1 MVDMAAQ
8 QLDTNNSNQILRHL
22 IGQRITASPY
32 QRISFAEYM
41 DLVLYDPQQGYY
53 ATNVAKIGAAGDFFT
68 SPHLG
73 RDFAELLAEQF
84 VEMWQVM
91 ERPSSFT
98 LVEMGAGQGIIAADL
113 LRYVQLQHPEFFE
126 ALEYI
131 IVEKATALI
140 TEQQQRLQEFAK
152 KWERLRWQS
161 LEKIEPD
168 SIVGCC
174 FSNELV
180 DAFPVHR
187 VAIANGQLQ
196 EIYVTA
202 PEKSPTPSSFQEV
215 MAEPSTPRLGEYFD
229 LVEVDLTSNTYPDGY
244 RTEVNLVA
252 LDWMGAI
259 ATRLK
264 RGYLLTIDY
273 GYTTAQYY
281 SPARRDGTLQ
291 CHYRHSINYD
301 PYSHIGQQDLT
312 AHVDFT
318 ALERQGTLCGM
329 KTLGFTQQAL
339 FLMALGLGDR
349 LAANNLG
356 NSGLT
361 LSDTMRRREALHLL
375 INPMGLGG
383 FGVLI
388 QVKGLEK
395 AYPLK
400 GLSPG
405 LR

>member
-1 MVDMAAQ
+1 MAAQ

-113 LRYVQLQHPEFFE
+113 LCYVQLQHPEFFD

-131 IVEKATALI
+131 IIEKATALI

-152 KWERLRWQS
+152 KWGRLRWQS
-161 LEKIEPD
+161 LEKIKPD

-202 PEKSPTPSSFQEV
+202 PEESPTSSSFQEV
-215 MAEPSTPRLGEYFD
+215 IAEPSTSRLGEYFD
-229 LVEVDLTSNTYPDGY
+229 LVGVDLTSNTYPEGY
-244 RTEVNLVA
+244 RTEVNLAA

-291 CHYRHSINYD
+291 CHYRHTTNYD

-318 ALERQGTLCGM
+318 ALECQGTLCGM

-349 LAANNLG
+349 LAANNSG

-383 FGVLI
+383 FGVLL

>member
-1 MVDMAAQ
+1 MAAQ

-113 LRYVQLQHPEFFE
+113 LCYVQLQHPEFFE

-131 IVEKATALI
+131 IIEQATALI

-152 KWERLRWQS
+152 KWGRLRWQS

-202 PEKSPTPSSFQEV
+202 PEESPTSSSFQEV

-229 LVEVDLTSNTYPDGY
+229 LVEVDLTSNTYPEGY

-291 CHYRHSINYD
+291 CHYRHTTNYD

-349 LAANNLG
+349 LAANNSG

-405 LR
+405 LL

>member
-1 MVDMAAQ
+1 MTVHQLEDINLALCQVIAHRIAA
-8 QLDTNNSNQILRHL
+8 SPHR
-22 IGQRITASPY
+22 RIT
-32 QRISFAEYM
+32 FADYM

-73 RDFAELLAEQF
+73 RDFAELLAEQCI
-84 VEMWQVM
+84 EMWQVM
-91 ERPSSFT
+91 KRPVPFT
-98 LVEMGAGQGIIAADL
+98 LVEMGAGQGIIATDV
-113 LRYVQLQHPEFFE
+113 LRYVRSQQPDFFN

-140 TEQQQRLQEFAK
+140 AEQQQRLQGFIE
-152 KWERLRWQS
+152 WGHLRWLR
-161 LEKIEPD
+161 LEEIEPD

-180 DAFPVHR
+180 DAFAVHR

-196 EIYVTA
+196 EIYVA
-202 PEKSPTPSSFQEV
+202 AAEALDPISFQEV
-215 MAEPSTPRLGEYFD
+215 MAQPSTPCLGEYFD
-229 LVEVDLTSNTYPDGY
+229 LVEVDLNSNTYLEGY
-244 RTEVNLVA
+244 RTEVNLAA
-252 LDWMGAI
+252 LAWMAAI

-273 GYTTAQYY
+273 GYTATQYY
-281 SPARRDGTLQ
+281 SCARRDGTLQ
-291 CHYRHSINYD
+291 CHYQHTTNYD
-301 PYSHIGQQDLT
+301 PYSHVGQQDIT

-318 ALERQGTLCGM
+318 ALERQGALCGLA
-329 KTLGFTQQAL
+329 TAGFTQQGL

-356 NSGLT
+356 TSGLS

-383 FGVLI
+383 FGVLL
-388 QVKGLEK
+388 QSKGLEK

-400 GLSPG
+400 GLTPG